1 MTHSG
6 MQTNIALALVGLLEV
21 ISARSLPEYDICVEK
36 CGESPLDADKD
47 PTVEL
52 CHDVCNKEE
61 NTRCLRRSS
70 ENMKEQL
77 KCWKVAR
84 DRCVVRCGEEPA
96 CLLLCHLVYKP
107 HNVGVNV
114 HVLVRLP
121 E

>member
-36 CGESPLDADKD
+36 CGESPLDADN
-47 PTVEL
+47 
-52 CHDVCNKEE
+52 VCNKEE
-61 NTRCLRRSS
+61 NTRCL
-70 ENMKEQL
+70 M

-84 DRCVVRCGEEPA
+84 DRCVV
-96 CLLLCHLVYKP
+96 LCHLVYKP

>member
-21 ISARSLPEYDICVEK
+21 ISARSLPEYDICVE
-36 CGESPLDADKD
+36 D